1 MSYYGKCKHDIY
13 LGGCRKC
20 FPLPKFK
27 EKYTFGWHDPRSL
40 YGEPKVVEE
49 DKPNEPNVP
58 TWFRLA
64 VKVFYWLKK
73 ASEK

>member
-1 MSYYGKCKHDIY
+1 MKN
-13 LGGCRKC
+13 
-20 FPLPKFK
+20 K
-27 EKYTFGWHDPRSL
+27 EKYTFGWHDPKSL

-49 DKPNEPNVP
+49 DKPDVP

-64 VKVFYWLKK
+64 VRVFYWLKK

>member
-1 MSYYGKCKHDIY
+1 MK
-13 LGGCRKC
+13 
-20 FPLPKFK
+20 PK

-40 YGEPKVVEE
+40 YGEPKVIKE
-49 DKPNEPNVP
+49 DKPNETNVP